1 MGHMAQL
8 SCPSSMTFIIRH
20 VKVESR
26 SVGGLVSNVR
36 VRKHSKPTP
45 NTSDALRKKTG
56 DRNPELMMDDLPIIL
71 HGQRTVR
78 G

>member
-1 MGHMAQL
+1 MAQL
-8 SCPSSMTFIIRH
+8 SGPSSMTFNIRH

-26 SVGGLVSNVR
+26 SVGGLVNNVR
-36 VRKHSKPTP
+36 VRTHSKPTP
-45 NTSDALRKKTG
+45 NTPDAAKKKTG
-56 DRNPELMMDDLPIIL
+56 DRNPELMMDDLPIPL